1 MTPEQRLNQA
11 EQLLETAARY
21 INRHSEILE
30 QNATEMSQLRT
41 SLGNVLDLFSELAVY
56 QRQHQAEI
64 RQNQAE
70 IRQNQAEI
78 RQNQAEIRRIWEY
91 LLDQSNNGNSG
102 N

>member
-1 MTPEQRLNQA
+1 MYLIRNSMTPEQRLNQA

-21 INRHSEILE
+21 INRHSEILA

-56 QRQHQAEI
+56 QRQQQEAI
-64 RQNQAE
+64 RQNQE
-70 IRQNQAEI
+70 
-78 RQNQAEIRRIWEY
+78 EIRRIWEY
-91 LLDQSNNGNSG
+91 LLGRSNNGNSG